1 MSLQNY
7 WPEMGDKKPEAQIEA
22 KMSCYGA
29 AHWYLDTPLELKGRG
44 IKYFGQHPENSK
56 KPGWNH
62 YKVTARA
69 FEKIKEQYS
78 VSQVCYLD

>member
-22 KMSCYGA
+22 TMSCYGA

-44 IKYFGQHPENSK
+44 VKYMGQHPSDGRNR
-56 KPGWNH
+56 
-62 YKVTARA
+62 YVVTARA